1 LRTYK
6 IEIFKQIGSAPDPNV
21 DTLLHTGQ
29 VNEADAG
36 EDYTATIPLEF
47 GQTTIYTRTTDG
59 VGNVSRVSDG
69 RSVNRNG

>member
-1 LRTYK
+1 MRTYK

-21 DTLLHTGQ
+21 DTLLHTGT
-29 VNEADAG
+29 VNEDTAG
-36 EDYTATIPLEF
+36 DDYAATIPLDF

-59 VGNVSRVSDG
+59 AGNVSRVSEG